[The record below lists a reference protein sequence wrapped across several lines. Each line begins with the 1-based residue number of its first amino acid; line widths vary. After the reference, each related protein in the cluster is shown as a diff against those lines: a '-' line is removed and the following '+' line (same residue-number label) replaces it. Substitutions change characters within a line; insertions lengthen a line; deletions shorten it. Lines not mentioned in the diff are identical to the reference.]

1 VLVILPPSETKADG
15 GDGAPLNLASLSFP
29 SATPTR
35 QHLVDAVV
43 ALSAD
48 LDASR
53 TALGLGKTAIAEV
66 DRNAELWQ
74 APTRPA
80 VERYT
85 GVLYDALDY
94 AGMTKPTQSK
104 ARKRLLI
111 GSALFGVL
119 GAGDPIPAYRLSAG
133 SKLPGEPTLSA
144 TWKPVLREVFA
155 GVDDF
160 IVDLRSGAYQN
171 LGKVDGAVTVT
182 VMTEKPDGSR
192 SVVSHFNKHYKG
204 LVARDLVRTRRT
216 VSDVNGVAAV
226 LADAGQRVE
235 LAGPTTIVVFT
246 D

>member
-1 VLVILPPSETKADG
+1 MRVILPPSETKSDG
-15 GDGAPLNLASLSFP
+15 GAGAPLNLGSLSFP
-29 SATPTR
+29 EATATR
-35 QHLVDAVV
+35 RHLVDALV

-53 TALGLGKTAIAEV
+53 AALGLGATAIAEV
-66 DRNAELWQ
+66 DRNAELWE

-94 AGMTKPTQSK
+94 PGMTKPTKTK
-104 ARKRLLI
+104 ALDRILV

-119 GAGDPIPAYRLSAG
+119 GAADPIPAYRLSAG
-133 SKLPGEPTLSA
+133 SKLPGEPTLTT
-144 TWKPVLREVFA
+144 TWKPVLRNVFA
-155 GVDDF
+155 DLDEFV
-160 IVDLRSGAYQN
+160 VDLRSGAYQN
-171 LGKVDGAVTVT
+171 LGRVPGAVTVT

-204 LVARDLVRTRRT
+204 LVACELVRTRRR
-216 VSDVNGVAAV
+216 VVDVNGVTAV
-226 LADAGQRVE
+226 LSDAGQRVE
-235 LAGPTTIVVFT
+235 IADPTTVVVLT